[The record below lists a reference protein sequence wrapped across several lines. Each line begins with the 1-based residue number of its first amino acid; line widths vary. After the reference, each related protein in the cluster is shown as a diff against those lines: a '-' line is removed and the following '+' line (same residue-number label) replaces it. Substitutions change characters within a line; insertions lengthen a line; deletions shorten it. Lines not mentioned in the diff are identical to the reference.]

1 MSTDDL
7 SKPKERILGG
17 ETRCGATHLDDVPD
31 QVRQDLVL
39 LDLLR
44 ILGDLFLHLVLFV

>member
-1 MSTDDL
+1 M
-7 SKPKERILGG
+7 
-17 ETRCGATHLDDVPD
+17 THLDDVPD

-44 ILGDLFLHLVLFV
+44 ILGDLFLHLILFVQETEVFLAHHLSSGSGQKEE